1 MFIDIKNTNR
11 AFFYKCNFQDL
22 YPLLNKQSIKQFA
35 FILIKPLLKRDWHL
49 LNFCEN
55 NQITTSEEVMLLKK
69 YMQKFNQNYYRYF
82 FYQHENYE
90 KLPTKKEIN
99 THAIETLFLL
109 AGI

>member
-1 MFIDIKNTNR
+1 
-11 AFFYKCNFQDL
+11 
-22 YPLLNKQSIKQFA
+22 
-35 FILIKPLLKRDWHL
+35 L